1 MSLHQ
6 REHTTIRTESAGIAN
21 ARHSLD
27 NVLSA
32 KSNLEQTSSWQVEDP
47 VDIGCALDLQ
57 IGELEGMLAE
67 IMDERFARMMDE
79 SQQDDE
85 NENRNTGLLNFI
97 IDTADNILASLLSTN
112 DTPPPTYEKHR
123 INVQSNSPTQ
133 LYSAHKPKFESSDVC
148 FPLPTESR
156 AESHSP
162 GAIVSKNRNDKRRSS
177 TNTLPPPIPS
187 IPTKSTRN
195 KLVGLGSSNPISSSP
210 NPFRGR
216 GFVKSQDD
224 SSTTIDDL
232 SFSAFHALQNSEAFK
247 TLLNRSENKT
257 TSDVDRDN
265 LWFSFR
271 EAFGNNLSKELL
283 CAFDILIRVSSN
295 SERSAKEVDKSGLGD
310 IDKGKTPLRS
320 ESPPPTSRSPSPFTD
335 SDFVTIESPHNTQS
349 QQKTTQSH
357 NISTSLQ
364 PPPYAQHHYQ
374 TSGDG

>member
-1 MSLHQ
+1 MSFHQ

-112 DTPPPTYEKHR
+112 DAPPPTYEKHR
-123 INVQSNSPTQ
+123 INIQSNSPTQ
-133 LYSAHKPKFESSDVC
+133 LSSAHKPKFESS
-148 FPLPTESR
+148 
-156 AESHSP
+156 
-162 GAIVSKNRNDKRRSS
+162 
-177 TNTLPPPIPS
+177 TNALPPPIPS
-187 IPTKSTRN
+187 VPTNPTHN
-195 KLVGLGSSNPISSSP
+195 KLVGLGSSNPTSSSP

-216 GFVKSQDD
+216 GFVQSQDD
-224 SSTTIDDL
+224 SSTTTIDDL
-232 SFSAFHALQNSEAFK
+232 SFSAFHALQDSEAFK
-247 TLLNRSENKT
+247 TLLNRSENKIT
-257 TSDVDRDN
+257 NDVDRE
-265 LWFSFR
+265 
-271 EAFGNNLSKELL
+271 EAFGNNVSKELL
-283 CAFDILIRVSSN
+283 CAFDILIKVSSN

-310 IDKGKTPLRS
+310 IEKGKTPLR
-320 ESPPPTSRSPSPFTD
+320 RYMQR
-335 SDFVTIESPHNTQS
+335 I
-349 QQKTTQSH
+349 TT
-357 NISTSLQ
+357 T
-364 PPPYAQHHYQ
+364 YQ
-374 TSGDG
+374 